1 MQNIYLK
8 KQDKMISGYLKRK
21 KQTSQRIGIGE
32 SFIKLNNKLFNKK
45 TKNLIPVGIEMKE
58 NNILKGQEYRKGEIS
73 LNPRIEQK
81 IQAGEIR
88 VISRDTTKIISLEN
102 NREGKDSIKIEKIE
116 QNPNFSTNKN
126 IYL

>member
-1 MQNIYLK
+1 
-8 KQDKMISGYLKRK
+8 MISGYLKWK
-21 KQTSQRIGIGE
+21 KQTFQRIGIGE

-45 TKNLIPVGIEMKE
+45 IKNLIFVGIEMEE

-73 LNPRIEQK
+73 LDPRIEQK

-102 NREGKDSIKIEKIE
+102 NREGKDFHKDR
-116 QNPNFSTNKN
+116 KN
-126 IYL
+126 RTKSEFFYE